1 MPIPPFQSR
10 STGADKMAE
19 IRSSGDSAETVASM
33 PRAVRACCD
42 TGTDF
47 ADRGQTPPPGEISA
61 SS

>member
-1 MPIPPFQSR
+1 
-10 STGADKMAE
+10 MAE
-19 IRSSGDSAETVASM
+19 ISSSGDSAETVASM

-61 SS
+61 WS